1 MNLKDRITKI
11 KKIHSIIS
19 STLFFVVLLFCISN
33 NKELN
38 LTDHSLSHFGIN
50 YKTATLWNWSLFFLG
65 VVLYIHAL
73 RSIFRYY
80 TDGKISSN
88 LIIIFSLS
96 SLSLLLTA
104 IVDMRFKIHNFF
116 AISYFIG
123 YIISI
128 FLFGYKLL
136 KTDFRIGITSIIIS
150 IACLI
155 FPITT
160 TYIFKGWAIPEL
172 IHTLFILCWV
182 VVLSFDKEWKQVLK
196 KIGF

>member
-1 MNLKDRITKI
+1 MNFKDRITKI

-33 NKELN
+33 TDELN
-38 LTDHSLSHFGIN
+38 LADHSLSHFGIN
-50 YKTATLWNWSLFFLG
+50 YKTSTLWNWSLFFLG
-65 VVLYIHAL
+65 VVLYLHAL

-88 LIIIFSLS
+88 LTILFSFS

-104 IVDMRFKIHNFF
+104 LVDMRFTIHNFF

-136 KTDFRIGITSIIIS
+136 SFDFRIGISSIIIS
-150 IACLI
+150 LACLI
-155 FPITT
+155 FPIIT
-160 TYIFKGWAIPEL
+160 TYIFTGWAIPEL
-172 IHTLFILCWV
+172 IHTLFILLWV
-182 VVLSFDKEWKQVLK
+182 VMLSFDREWKQLLK

>member
-1 MNLKDRITKI
+1 MNFKDRITKI

-19 STLFFVVLLFCISN
+19 STIFFVVLLFCISN
-33 NKELN
+33 NNELN
-38 LTDHSLSHFGIN
+38 LSDHSLSHFGVA
-50 YKTATLWNWSLFFLG
+50 YKTSQLWNWSLFGLG
-65 VVLYIHAL
+65 VFLYLHAL
-73 RSIFRYY
+73 RSIFKYY

-88 LIIIFSLS
+88 LIILFSFS

-104 IVDMRFKIHNFF
+104 LIDMRFKIHNFF

-136 KTDFRIGITSIIIS
+136 AADFRIGMTSIIIS
-150 IACLI
+150 ISCLI
-155 FPITT
+155 IPITT

-182 VVLSFDKEWKQVLK
+182 LVLSFDKEWKQLLK